1 MHEKDYYYKVIG
13 KNLYKYRNFA
23 DLTQEKIADALD
35 SSNECISRIENPK
48 SKETFSLAMIGRIS
62 DYIGIPI
69 WYLFDEEDVVREL
82 SNKEKIIHTEDYFYE
97 LFRLNL
103 RRYRKALGV
112 TQDELAKRTS
122 LDKSTIGRIESPK
135 IKSHFTI
142 FTIGKIADALGVS
155 VVKLFNDDNL
165 NIDNEFKR
173 K

>member
-69 WYLFDEEDVVREL
+69 WYLWIYVKF
-82 SNKEKIIHTEDYFYE
+82 
-97 LFRLNL
+97 
-103 RRYRKALGV
+103 
-112 TQDELAKRTS
+112 
-122 LDKSTIGRIESPK
+122 LD
-135 IKSHFTI
+135 TI
-142 FTIGKIADALGVS
+142 FFQFLKF
-155 VVKLFNDDNL
+155 KLL
-165 NIDNEFKR
+165 LS
-173 K
+173 